1 MVDAQG
7 QQCRSLDTA
16 KATVQI
22 CAGVYLLNDGVWTF
36 SREIIQPLNIPFF
49 GLIARKASGT
59 PGPRDQRRGG
69 EGSPWGAEQRAVTT
83 VRALLTSTWN

>member
-7 QQCRSLDTA
+7 QHCRSLDTA

-59 PGPRDQRRGG
+59 PGPRDQRRWRRGISV
-69 EGSPWGAEQRAVTT
+69 GSGAAAVTT